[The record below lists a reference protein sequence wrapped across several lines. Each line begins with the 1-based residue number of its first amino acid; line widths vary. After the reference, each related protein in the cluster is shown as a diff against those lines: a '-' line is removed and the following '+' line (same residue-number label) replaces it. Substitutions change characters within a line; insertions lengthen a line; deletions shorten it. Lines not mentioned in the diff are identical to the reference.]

1 MHFVL
6 LRNLNYFYSKFVCH
20 CECIFLLIELVLR
33 KDFLQ
38 CTGQT
43 EQRFKTNLGKSLFA
57 CWWSEKFLFVFN
69 FWDRIASLWKY
80 PVDDVDLKILFY
92 QGQQVSLR
100 HLGGYLCYQC
110 GEMKPAKVLN

>member
-1 MHFVL
+1 VTCTSDGYI
-6 LRNLNYFYSKFVCH
+6 NIWNVN
-20 CECIFLLIELVLR
+20 
-33 KDFLQ
+33 
-38 CTGQT
+38 TGQT

-100 HLGGYLCYQC
+100 HLGDEFVSLSVVADFSEGYLCYQ
-110 GEMKPAKVLN
+110 

>member
-1 MHFVL
+1 VNAF
-6 LRNLNYFYSKFVCH
+6 FYSLSWFYAR
-20 CECIFLLIELVLR
+20 IFCSVRDKLSNVSRQIWENRYLL
-33 KDFLQ
+33 
-38 CTGQT
+38 G
-43 EQRFKTNLGKSLFA
+43 